1 MPEHQAGNA
10 QDDLQS
16 TPDIILPSQ
25 YFELT
30 GTQKLSSE
38 QRLLLAVL
46 VDAINIL
53 QGWRETASVRKRNMF
68 AEAQQWVVSPGES
81 KPFCFERVCEGLGID
96 AERLRHQ
103 LSSLPCGRKPFRL
116 RLKESSR
123 VQRVTVNRVRRRS
136 RRYLRRRELEKRN
149 GDANG
154 NGNCNGN
161 GNGNGAV
168 EL

>member
-10 QDDLQS
+10 QEDPQS

-30 GTQKLSSE
+30 GTHRMSSE

-53 QGWRETASVRKRNMF
+53 QGWRQAASVRKRNMF
-68 AEAQQWVVSPGES
+68 AETEQWVFSPGGGQPFSFES
-81 KPFCFERVCEGLGID
+81 VCEGLGID
-96 AERLRHQ
+96 AKRLRHQ
-103 LSSLPCGRKPFRL
+103 LSNLPSHDKPIRL

-136 RRYLRRRELEKRN
+136 RRYLRQREQT
-149 GDANG
+149 NG
-154 NGNCNGN
+154 NGHNGS
-161 GNGNGAV
+161 A
-168 EL
+168 ELGS